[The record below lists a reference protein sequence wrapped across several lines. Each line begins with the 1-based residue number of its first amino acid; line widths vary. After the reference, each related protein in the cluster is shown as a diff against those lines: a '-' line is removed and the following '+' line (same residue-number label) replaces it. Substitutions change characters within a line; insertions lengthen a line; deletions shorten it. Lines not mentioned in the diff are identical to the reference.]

1 MNYYK
6 AYKEET
12 AYYNRSVA
20 FGVGEENDSYSIN
33 SYYRHNVE
41 WNTITSQHEVV
52 KNWISSKKE
61 ILFKGT
67 LKECYQFIED
77 IVVQYSQI

>member
-6 AYKEET
+6 ESEKELAYH
-12 AYYNRSVA
+12 NRSVA

-41 WNTITSQHEVV
+41 CNTIISQHEVV
-52 KNWISSKKE
+52 KNWISPKKE
-61 ILFKGT
+61 ILFKGS
-67 LKECYQFIED
+67 LKECFKFIEN
-77 IVVQYSQI
+77 IVQYSQI

>member
-6 AYKEET
+6 ESEKELAYH
-12 AYYNRSVA
+12 NRSVA
-20 FGVGEENDSYSIN
+20 FGVGEENDSYSID
-33 SYYRHNVE
+33 SYYWHNVE
-41 WNTITSQHEVV
+41 NDTITSQHEVV

-67 LKECYQFIED
+67 LKECFQFIED